1 MILYILVSFT
11 VGLQGGMFELKGEDI
26 ISPSFGP
33 SYGIFCD
40 FYMTPNL
47 SYDLSFQ
54 MAKAPASTRTTAIV
68 YDSTGQQVFSEV
80 RGEDFQYFKGSLS
93 VNWFPF
99 TTIISPSLSAKLGLE
114 QWKFVS
120 GGEVVQS
127 LNGNDFEGISLF
139 LGGGGG
145 LRCELVGFVLSAEV
159 FSDFIFTENKD
170 WSGGFGGYDD
180 NEWDI
185 EVIFKL
191 GKEF

>member
-1 MILYILVSFT
+1 MILYILLSFAA
-11 VGLQGGMFELKGEDI
+11 GLEGGVFKLRGKDI
-26 ISPSFGP
+26 VSPSFGP

-40 FYMTPNL
+40 FYVTPNL

-54 MAKAPASTRTTAIV
+54 MVKAPASTRTMAIV

-80 RGEDFQYFKGSLS
+80 RGEDFQCFKGNLS

-99 TTIISPSLSAKLGLE
+99 AAVFSPYLSSRLSLE

-120 GGEVVQS
+120 SGDVVQS
-127 LNGNDFEGISLF
+127 LNGNDFQGTSLV

-145 LRCELVGFVLSAEV
+145 LRCEIVGFVLSAGA
-159 FSDFIFTENKD
+159 FADFIFSEDKD
-170 WSGGFGGYDD
+170 WLGGFGGYDD

-185 EVIFKL
+185 ELIFKL